1 VRGFRNHHDIAV
13 HRDSES
19 AERGEITLDAAA
31 QIIGVA
37 KMTALRM
44 IRRGELKGW
53 QAPRMRPGSS
63 RRRMWLHLAPGAD
76 QQVR

>member
-1 VRGFRNHHDIAV
+1 MRGFRNHHNIAV
-13 HRDSES
+13 YRGGEW

-44 IRRGELKGW
+44 IRRGDLEGRQACKG
-53 QAPRMRPGSS
+53 AP
-63 RRRMWLHLAPGAD
+63 
-76 QQVR
+76 